1 MENGVDMAK
10 QILSIQKTIVDNT
23 FKTQALFQAQGERMA
38 RTAFASAGGW
48 SADSDQLWQDWSE
61 ALQKGRS
68 TVKALVDAQFDML
81 GSLLEPLK
89 Q

>member
-10 QILSIQKTIVDNT
+10 QFLSIQKTIVDNT
-23 FKTQALFQAQGERMA
+23 FRAQALFQAQGERMA
-38 RTAFASAGGW
+38 RTAIASTGGW
-48 SADSDQLWQDWSE
+48 SAGSDQLWQDWSE

-68 TVKALVDAQFDML
+68 TLKALVDAQFDIL
-81 GSLLEPLK
+81 DNLLEPPK